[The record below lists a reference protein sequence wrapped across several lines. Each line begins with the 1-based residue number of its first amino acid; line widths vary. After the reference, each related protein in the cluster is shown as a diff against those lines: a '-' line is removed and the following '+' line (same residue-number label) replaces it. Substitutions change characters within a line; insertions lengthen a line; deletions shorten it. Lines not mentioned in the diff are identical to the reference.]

1 VHQDADYRREQI
13 GSERDKL
20 RKDSPLKH
28 VDKITVPVL
37 MVHGDKDSEVQVD
50 QTKAMA
56 SALKRGKKAHKAV
69 LIDGANH
76 IFERKSDRVTLLKEV
91 EAFLMEHLGKGAQ
104 PDSEQA
110 S

>member
-1 VHQDADYRREQI
+1 MTTAQALPTRVAII
-13 GSERDKL
+13 GGGISGLGAAYYLQQRAV
-20 RKDSPLKH
+20 R
-28 VDKITVPVL
+28 
-37 MVHGDKDSEVQVD
+37 GGR
-50 QTKAMA
+50 
-56 SALKRGKKAHKAV
+56 ALD
-69 LIDGANH
+69 IH